1 MSGAITYIVLLGGAF
16 ATAMVLFFGLRAA
29 KLI

>member
-1 MSGAITYIVLLGGAF
+1 MAVLIYLVLLGGAF
-16 ATAMVLFFGLRAA
+16 GTAMALFFGLRAA